1 MVIFEGK
8 GVSFLD
14 EIEKKQPEY
23 FCSYS
28 SRLTNFLKAY
38 GLSYEKREV
47 NEITGAP
54 FCVFKRTPKLI
65 AIVSY
70 WSNDGRG
77 KFADF
82 DENGYPKEDKAG
94 DP

>member
-1 MVIFEGK
+1 MEENV
-8 GVSFLD
+8 
-14 EIEKKQPEY
+14 KKQPEF

-70 WSNDGRG
+70 WSSKGRG
-77 KFADF
+77 MFDDF
-82 DENGYPKEDKAG
+82 DETGNPKENKAG

>member
-1 MVIFEGK
+1 ME
-8 GVSFLD
+8 
-14 EIEKKQPEY
+14 ENAKKQPEY

-47 NEITGAP
+47 NVITGAP
-54 FCVFKRTPKLI
+54 FCVFKRTPKLM
-65 AIVSY
+65 AVVSY
-70 WSNDGRG
+70 WSNEGRNR
-77 KFADF
+77 FSDF
-82 DENGYPKEDKAG
+82 DEDGNPKEAKAG